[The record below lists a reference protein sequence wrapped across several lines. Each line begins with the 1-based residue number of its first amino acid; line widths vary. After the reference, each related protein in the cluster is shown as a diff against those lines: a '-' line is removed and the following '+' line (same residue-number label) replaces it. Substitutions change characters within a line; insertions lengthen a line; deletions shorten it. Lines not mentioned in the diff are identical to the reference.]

1 MKADP
6 ACVSCDSPRRWI
18 SVQRG
23 AVASQKYTWPV
34 VTGLSAIVTLAVKVI
49 TLPAVTVVTTPPADL
64 TASVVAVAL
73 VAQAVAV
80 TTHNSIKPAKK
91 VIVGDAIRSKV
102 AFMQEKTRLQD
113 AGDESIGQ
121 CSPNEM
127 AHRFHRRHCAKRTP
141 RG

>member
-1 MKADP
+1 
-6 ACVSCDSPRRWI
+6 
-18 SVQRG
+18 VQRG

-34 VTGLSAIVTLAVKVI
+34 VTGLPAIVTLAVKVI
-49 TLPAVTVVTTPPADL
+49 TLPAVTVVTMLPADL
-64 TASVVAVAL
+64 TASVVVVAL

-80 TTHNSIKPAKK
+80 TPHNSIKAARKA
-91 VIVGDAIRSKV
+91 IVGAAIRPKV
-102 AFMQEKTRLQD
+102 VFMPERTQLQD